1 MKLVFNAN
9 GLAAAEQ
16 SLRKPLVAIL
26 AELESEEGCSIST
39 LRALVAAGRM
49 GALYANLPA
58 VFLNEFEAGHLI
70 DEHGTAKT
78 AEAVGKALKAYFE
91 RDAA

>member
-1 MKLVFNAN
+1 MNLKFNAN
-9 GLAAAEQ
+9 GLAAAEK
-16 SLRKPLVAIL
+16 SLGKPLVAIL
-26 AELESEEGCSIST
+26 AELESEDGTSLST

-58 VFLNEFEAGHLI
+58 VFLDEFAAGRLI
-70 DEHGTAKT
+70 DEHGTAKV
-78 AEAVGKALKAYFE
+78 AEAVGKALRAYFE